1 MRHRTHSRLSMTR
14 MKSIG
19 MTLLVALAF
28 AIGFYQACLTK
39 HRITAWDEYCGY
51 VDGEDL
57 YRKYRVAMLS
67 FDYDAIRDD
76 FVRKFHDSFVSN
88 TKEQF
93 GLQNKPNYVMS
104 ELERLKMLGAWRE
117 GTHLHAANNFVT
129 SKPDVGGA
137 LTFPEWVAQFK
148 KLTDPAAL
156 KSKGDMSSYEY
167 CVFRSMNDLF
177 EDVTIHGESET
188 ATIPLQY
195 AVNKQ
200 KK

>member
-1 MRHRTHSRLSMTR
+1 
-14 MKSIG
+14 
-19 MTLLVALAF
+19 LVVLAF
-28 AIGFYQACLTK
+28 GIGFYEACLTK
-39 HRITAWDEYCGY
+39 HRITTWDEYCVY

-57 YRKYRVAMLS
+57 YKKYRVAMLA
-67 FDYDAIRDD
+67 FDYDAIRDG

-93 GLQNKPNYVMS
+93 GLQNKPNYVVS

-117 GTHLHAANNFVT
+117 GTHLHVANNFVT
-129 SKPDVGGA
+129 SKLDGGA
-137 LTFPEWVAQFK
+137 LTFPEWVAQYK
-148 KLTDPAAL
+148 ELTEPSVL
-156 KSKGDMSSYEY
+156 KTKSHMSSYEY

-200 KK
+200 KE